1 MKNFPLIA
9 MLFISSFIFNA
20 CSKDI
25 SEPEHKAD
33 GSNVIYLKVDD
44 SEEFLLDSRSKLFH
58 KNTASN
64 IDDPEESS
72 VPRYTEYN
80 RNNKVISTFTIVFN
94 AKKANKAEF
103 QSGYIKLK
111 FDKST
116 KVLDSA
122 FVSDRI
128 SKKSFTAIDFTIKG
142 ENPRKLYVDSLIDYK
157 LTKWDQESKIFTFS
171 ANCNYNTG
179 NSQQLPKKKLY
190 FYLDIKY

>member
-72 VPRYTEYN
+72 VTPSC
-80 RNNKVISTFTIVFN
+80 VP
-94 AKKANKAEF
+94 
-103 QSGYIKLK
+103 G
-111 FDKST
+111 
-116 KVLDSA
+116 
-122 FVSDRI
+122 
-128 SKKSFTAIDFTIKG
+128 
-142 ENPRKLYVDSLIDYK
+142 
-157 LTKWDQESKIFTFS
+157 
-171 ANCNYNTG
+171 
-179 NSQQLPKKKLY
+179 
-190 FYLDIKY
+190 